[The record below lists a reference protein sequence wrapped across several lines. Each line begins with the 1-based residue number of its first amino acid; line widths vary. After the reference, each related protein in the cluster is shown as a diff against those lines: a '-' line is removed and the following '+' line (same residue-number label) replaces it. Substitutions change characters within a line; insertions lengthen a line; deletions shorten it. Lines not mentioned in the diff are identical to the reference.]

1 MDAAD
6 PDRGRPLPAFGEQY
20 FSRAYGGRCALASP
34 PAKLLYHLEAVRRRQ
49 PGGRLLDVGCG
60 YGFFLAAAAP
70 HYEVEGCDVS
80 AHALERARAALPGV
94 PLHQAGAA
102 GLSLPRSF
110 DVITAFDSLEH
121 ATDLDAAFAN
131 LRRHLAPGGV
141 LALTVP
147 VYDGL
152 PGAMT
157 RLLDRDPTHVWKK
170 GRGFWRAALGR
181 HGFTPLDDVGLWRYF
196 LLKRR
201 YLFFASPRL
210 REFSPALFLTARR

>member
-1 MDAAD
+1 MSAA
-6 PDRGRPLPAFGEQY
+6 GESPLTSFEESY
-20 FSRAYGGRCALASP
+20 FDRAYGGCCALASP
-34 PAKLLYHLEAVRRRQ
+34 PSKLRFHLDAVRRHR

-70 HYEVEGCDVS
+70 HFEVEGCDVS
-80 AHALERARAALPGV
+80 AHALARARAALPRV

-102 GLSLPRSF
+102 EFSLPRAF

-121 ATDLDAAFAN
+121 VPDLEAAFAN

-152 PGAMT
+152 PGA
-157 RLLDRDPTHVWKK
+157 LVNALDRDPTHLWKK
-170 GRGFWRAALGR
+170 GRGFWREALAR
-181 HGFTPLDDVGLWRYF
+181 HGFAPLDDVGLWRYF
-196 LLKRR
+196 MFKRW
-201 YLFFASPRL
+201 YLFHGSAAL
-210 REFSPALFLTARR
+210 RDFSPALFLTARR